1 MKEGMYMK
9 DKIEKILLIIGSII
23 CISGIAGTIWI
34 IIQMYK
40 MFLEVG
46 G

>member
-1 MKEGMYMK
+1 MK
-9 DKIEKILLIIGSII
+9 DKIEKILLILGSII
-23 CISGIAGTIWI
+23 YISGIAGTIWI